1 MGKGINSDGIM
12 ELLKMRHPVIENSMK
27 RHTITFTYR
36 KWMLAIILTGMLALL
51 MPEQGM
57 AQQSQLTGIVK
68 DSADGHPI
76 SIAMVYII
84 NSEFGT
90 FSKNDGSFSMATPRI
105 YGDSVRLRVSADGY
119 IVKELSFPKG
129 NMTIPLQVQL
139 QRIPTTFDFSS
150 LGRSGCYLGK
160 KPNWW
165 QRLKR
170 KLM

>member
-1 MGKGINSDGIM
+1 MKKHTRTLLFAGLLVLLLPEKGM
-12 ELLKMRHPVIENSMK
+12 
-27 RHTITFTYR
+27 T
-36 KWMLAIILTGMLALL
+36 
-51 MPEQGM
+51 
-57 AQQSQLTGIVK
+57 QQRQLTGIVK

-119 IVKELSFPKG
+119 FVKELSFPKG
-129 NMTIPLQVQL
+129 NMAIPLQVQL
-139 QRIPTTFDFSS
+139 QQIPIVFDLSF
-150 LGRSGCYLGK
+150 LGHSGCYMAK
-160 KPNWW
+160 KQNWW

-170 KLM
+170 KFK